1 MFIALAAGIIV
12 TRVTTDAE
20 SDLGRDITSQLGA
33 EPKALAV
40 GAVVAG
46 AMGFIPGFPTAVFLM
61 LAVLLGGLAFVMIR
75 KAGRAAADAQA
86 APPDAAGAGGEG
98 AAQGSADGAAGAQP
112 GGAEGGAAQD
122 DASQELPLREAQPG
136 DILVI
141 YGDPVLLDK
150 LKPNSAYRFVDR
162 TKQLFLRRMGF
173 SAPPVGYS
181 YDAERGRGEVVIA
194 IDDVPVHRFSVPD
207 VAPERPL
214 TPAQATAYADELA
227 KIRLRYAASLFGVP
241 EVTQWLKDVEPA
253 CGRLATDIQQLM
265 PLMTLVDTLRRLLE
279 DGVGLVP
286 PRLVLEGLAQS
297 SQRGQDP
304 DVISEAVRGYLR
316 RQISHAAADADQVIN
331 ALVLAPD
338 MEATLRQISGVD
350 GNPAALRGA
359 EDTVKDVIA
368 AVRARVDEHALE
380 ASPLCLMTPADL
392 RRPTRRLL
400 KQHRMDLPVL
410 GFSDVAPDYQ
420 VRTVAVV
427 GKARAA
433 A

>member
-1 MFIALAAGIIV
+1 MPARSF
-12 TRVTTDAE
+12 TH
-20 SDLGRDITSQLGA
+20 
-33 EPKALAV
+33 P
-40 GAVVAG
+40 
-46 AMGFIPGFPTAVFLM
+46 
-61 LAVLLGGLAFVMIR
+61 
-75 KAGRAAADAQA
+75 
-86 APPDAAGAGGEG
+86 
-98 AAQGSADGAAGAQP
+98 
-112 GGAEGGAAQD
+112 AQD
-122 DASQELPLREAQPG
+122 ANG
-136 DILVI
+136 LV
-141 YGDPVLLDK
+141 
-150 LKPNSAYRFVDR
+150 
-162 TKQLFLRRMGF
+162 
-173 SAPPVGYS
+173 
-181 YDAERGRGEVVIA
+181 AERSSR
-194 IDDVPVHRFSVPD
+194 
-207 VAPERPL
+207 ERIP
-214 TPAQATAYADELA
+214 P
-227 KIRLRYAASLFGVP
+227 LRYARTRCVGVP